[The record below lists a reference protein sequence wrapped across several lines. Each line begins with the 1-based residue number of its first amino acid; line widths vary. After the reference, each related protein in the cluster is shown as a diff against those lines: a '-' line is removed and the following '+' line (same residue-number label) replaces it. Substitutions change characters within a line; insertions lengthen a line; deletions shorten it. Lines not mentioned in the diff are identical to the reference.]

1 MANSAVVLDPTT
13 LSPTSLEVMANQ
25 ATINIGTIG
34 HVAHGKSTLVKAIS
48 GVQTVRFKKEHERNI
63 TIKLGYANAKI
74 YKCDNDDC
82 PRPGCYESKGSAEPV
97 EYPCK
102 RVGCDGKMKLVRHI
116 SFVDC
121 PGHDVYMMTMLSGA
135 AVMDAAM
142 LLIAANEPCPQPQTS
157 EHLAAVEIMKLKNV
171 IVLQNKVDRIKQD
184 EALVNYEQ
192 IQKFSKNTVV
202 ENAPIIPISAQLKIN
217 IDAVIEYVYKHIPV
231 PVRDFTADP
240 HLIVIRSF
248 DINKPGFEVNDLR
261 GGVVGGSILKGVLK
275 VGDEM
280 ELRPGRLVQDPV
292 TNRVKLVLLRSRIV
306 SLSAETN
313 SMQFAVPGGLIGVGS
328 LLDPALTRQD
338 LLAGNVLGHPGKL
351 PKVYTELEINYF
363 LLRQLLGMQ
372 KDEKKQSKVT
382 KLTKNEL
389 VMVAIGSFVIGARVT
404 GVKADIA
411 KLALYK
417 PTCAE
422 MGEKIAMSRRYGM
435 RWRLIGWA
443 KIVRGKAYDL
453 GDD

>member
-1 MANSAVVLDPTT
+1 MTKIAAVVDPTT
-13 LSPTSLEVMANQ
+13 LSPTSIEVMANQ

-34 HVAHGKSTLVKAIS
+34 HVSHGKSTLVRTIS
-48 GVQTVRFKKEHERNI
+48 GVQTFRYERERKLNI

-74 YKCDNDDC
+74 YKCDNEEC

-102 RVGCDGKMKLVRHI
+102 RPGCGGKMKLVRHI

-142 LLIAANEPCPQPQTS
+142 LLVAANEPCPQPQTS
-157 EHLAAVEIMKLKNV
+157 EHLVAIEMIKLKNAF
-171 IVLQNKVDRIKQD
+171 ILQNKVDRIKED
-184 EALVNYEQ
+184 EALINYEQ
-192 IQKFSKNTVV
+192 IKKFSKNTIV
-202 ENAPIIPISAQLKIN
+202 ENAPIIPISAQLKVN
-217 IDAVIEYVYKHIPV
+217 IDAVIEYVYKHIPI

-248 DINKPGFEVNDLR
+248 DINKPGFEADELR

-275 VGDEM
+275 VGDEI

-292 TNRVKLVLLRSRIV
+292 TNRTKLVTLRSRIV
-306 SLSAETN
+306 SLNAEAN

-372 KDEKKQSKVT
+372 KDKRKSSNIGPLK
-382 KLTKNEL
+382 KNEIL
-389 VMVAIGSFVIGARVT
+389 KIAIGSLTLGALVIKVRKDIARLALQ
-404 GVKADIA
+404 KPACADI
-411 KLALYK
+411 
-417 PTCAE
+417 
-422 MGEKIAMSRRYGM
+422 GEKIAISRNYGVL
-435 RWRLIGWA
+435 WRLIGWA
-443 KIVRGKAYDL
+443 SIVKGKTYNVDK
-453 GDD
+453 